1 MLYFFYFFITFCDS
15 PDYFQVTIQDPA
27 TDILEWMID
36 VYDLIC
42 FELIVIVSIIFVLLL
57 GILLCPKHHAAY
69 RVNRKSKKT
78 IRYSNYSFSHSTE
91 LEVFWT
97 IIPALLLISIAYPS
111 FNLLYALDDDFLY
124 TDYTIKIIGHQWYWS
139 YECLIKGEEFKF
151 DSYMIQPA
159 DFYANMTPE
168 SRAFCYKFNRS
179 YKRFC
184 LEGYFQQFLRLLEVD
199 NRLYLLTNRNIRL
212 YITSA
217 DVLHSWA
224 VPSFGIKVDACPGRL
239 TKASLRIKR
248 PGVFYGQCSEI
259 CGVNHGFMPIVVQT
273 FTAYSPTNKYHF
285 FTYPDETIM
294 GKYDNMKET
303 MPILKYSK
311 LDDAGNHKKGVEA
324 VKKMMRRPFSKSLID
339 YKLFL
344 RDGEKERSIKIQNSC
359 EKGTEWVWTRFS
371 AWGGDRY
378 CKKRG

>member
-1 MLYFFYFFITFCDS
+1 MIYFLIAFCDS

-57 GILLCPKHHAAY
+57 GILLCPKHHASY
-69 RVNRKSKKT
+69 RVTRKSKKT
-78 IRYSNYSFSHSTE
+78 IRYSTYSFSHSTE

-97 IIPALLLISIAYPS
+97 VIPALLLISIAYPS
-111 FNLLYALDDDFLY
+111 FNLLYALDDDFLK

-139 YECLIKGEEFKF
+139 YECLIKNKTFKF
-151 DSYMIQPA
+151 DSYMIQTNE
-159 DFYANMTPE
+159 FFSNMTGSSLE
-168 SRAFCYKFNRS
+168 AAERGYKWKSRHRS
-179 YKRFC
+179 EIMK
-184 LEGYFQQFLRLLEVD
+184 QFLRLLEVD

-248 PGVFYGQCSEI
+248 SGVFYGQCSEI
-259 CGVNHGFMPIVVQT
+259 CGVNHGFMPIVV
-273 FTAYSPTNKYHF
+273 H
-285 FTYPDETIM
+285 TYPAKPDMPLHKIKTIYKGCLDETIM
-294 GKYDNMKET
+294 GRYLQMQEPLKEW
-303 MPILKYSK
+303 KYSWNDSLGNRAFLK
-311 LDDAGNHKKGVEA
+311 LHLKRLENQ
-324 VKKMMRRPFSKSLID
+324 PFLKRVLD
-339 YKLFL
+339 YKSFL
-344 RDGEKERSIKIQNSC
+344 HSIRNKNYWYFRVNDDDTPEIKE
-359 EKGTEWVWTRFS
+359 
-371 AWGGDRY
+371 
-378 CKKRG
+378 KKRNAFYRL